1 MKTDKVYLNTL
12 WQNVSA
18 NGDQRSFEEL
28 FHSCYQRLVRFAV
41 EYVQSHE
48 SAEEIVSDIF
58 LKLWAGR
65 ETYRDVQNIET
76 YLFTA
81 VRNQSLNYLR
91 KFSALR
97 VVSTDQPEQ
106 FGIARSHDPYKAS
119 EWKELLA
126 RLDAAVELLPPKR
139 RKIFRLV
146 REEGFRP
153 REVAEIM
160 NISPRTVETQLFKAV
175 KTLHAVLRPYL
186 SGRQKTASTAA
197 GEALLLSLALAA
209 SII

>member
-1 MKTDKVYLNTL
+1 MKTDRAYLNTL
-12 WQNVSA
+12 WQNVAA

-28 FHSCYQRLVRFAV
+28 FHSCYQRLVRFSV

-48 SAEEIVSDIF
+48 SAEEIVSDMF

-65 ETYRDVQNIET
+65 ETYLDVQNIET

-81 VRNQSLNYLR
+81 IRNRSLNFLR

-97 VVSTDQPEQ
+97 VVSTDHPEQ
-106 FGIARSHDPYKAS
+106 FAIARSHDPYKAS

-126 RLDAAVELLPPKR
+126 RLDEAVEMLPPKR

-175 KTLHAVLRPYL
+175 KTLHAVLRPHL
-186 SGRQKTASTAA
+186 PVRQKAASTAA
-197 GEALLLSLALAA
+197 GEAILLSLLLAA
-209 SII
+209 SSF

>member
-1 MKTDKVYLNTL
+1 MKTDRAYLNTL
-12 WQNVSA
+12 WQNVAA

-28 FHSCYQRLVRFAV
+28 FHHCYQRLVRFSV

-48 SAEEIVSDIF
+48 SAEEIVSDMF

-65 ETYRDVQNIET
+65 ESYLDVQNIET

-81 VRNQSLNYLR
+81 IRNRSLNFLR

-97 VVSTDQPEQ
+97 VVSTDNPEQ
-106 FGIARSHDPYKAS
+106 FAITRSHDPYKAS

-126 RLDAAVELLPPKR
+126 RLDEAVEMLPPKR

-175 KTLHAVLRPYL
+175 KTLHAVLRPHL
-186 SGRQKTASTAA
+186 PVRQKAVSTAA
-197 GEALLLSLALAA
+197 GEAFLLSLLLVF
-209 SII
+209 SSF